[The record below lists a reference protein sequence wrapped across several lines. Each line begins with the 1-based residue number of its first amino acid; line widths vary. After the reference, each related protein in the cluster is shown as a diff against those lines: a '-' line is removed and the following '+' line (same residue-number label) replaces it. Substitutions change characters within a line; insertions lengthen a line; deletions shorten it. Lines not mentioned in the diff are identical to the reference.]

1 MNLLLDTHALFWFF
15 EGNPRLSP
23 AAREAIEDDGATIHV
38 SAVSAIEI
46 ALKYR
51 SGKLPQAAELAVDF
65 EPLMVDYGFTPLP
78 ITLRHAQVAGL
89 LPIPHKDPFDRLLI
103 AQAQTETLV
112 LVSNEVVFDSFG
124 VIRLW

>member
-1 MNLLLDTHALFWFF
+1 LRLLLDTHVVIWLF
-15 EGNPRLSP
+15 EGNPRLSAP
-23 AAREAIEDDGATIHV
+23 AREAIADDESAVYV

-46 ALKYR
+46 ALKFR
-51 SGKLPQAAELAVDF
+51 SGKLPQAAELAVNF
-65 EPLMVDYGFTPLP
+65 ESLMIEYSYAPLP

-103 AQAQTETLV
+103 AQAQTEALV
-112 LVSNEVVFDSFG
+112 LVSNKVIFDAFG